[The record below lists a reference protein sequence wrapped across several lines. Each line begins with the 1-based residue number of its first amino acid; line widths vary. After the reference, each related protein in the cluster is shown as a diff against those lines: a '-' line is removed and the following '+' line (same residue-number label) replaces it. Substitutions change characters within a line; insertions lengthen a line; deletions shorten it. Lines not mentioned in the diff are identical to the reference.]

1 MAVNVVRFRRD
12 GSDAWG
18 VVEGG
23 GRPRSVAEL
32 DLDCSTTGA
41 FVTAAARAV
50 ALGGLGAHRTGR
62 SVSLDEIDVLS
73 PVTDDADLICQAI
86 NYRSHMRECGFDPK
100 TSPFNVFFAKA
111 SSSLAAPTTEIVC
124 PAGVA
129 YLDYEVEIGLVLGSR
144 VVGPVDIAAENL
156 ADHVVAIVAL
166 NDVSARDV
174 QLAET
179 QFYRAKSYRTF
190 TPTGPHLTLV
200 DGSDLARFDELRLR
214 LWVNGELRQE
224 STAADMI
231 HRPAETLT
239 ELSSVQNWRP
249 GDLVATGTP
258 GGCALRV
265 PRWPLRVAA
274 LAMSPARRFDAVR
287 SAAAKNPRRL
297 RPGDV
302 VEASIAT
309 DDGAI
314 DLGRQRCLVVAQHD
328 RPGT

>member
-1 MAVNVVRFRRD
+1 M
-12 GSDAWG
+12 
-18 VVEGG
+18 
-23 GRPRSVAEL
+23 
-32 DLDCSTTGA
+32 
-41 FVTAAARAV
+41 
-50 ALGGLGAHRTGR
+50 
-62 SVSLDEIDVLS
+62 I
-73 PVTDDADLICQAI
+73 I
-86 NYRSHMRECGFDPK
+86 
-100 TSPFNVFFAKA
+100 
-111 SSSLAAPTTEIVC
+111 
-124 PAGVA
+124 
-129 YLDYEVEIGLVLGSR
+129 
-144 VVGPVDIAAENL
+144 
-156 ADHVVAIVAL
+156 
-166 NDVSARDV
+166 ARDV

-274 LAMSPARRFDAVR
+274 LAMSPTRRFDAVR